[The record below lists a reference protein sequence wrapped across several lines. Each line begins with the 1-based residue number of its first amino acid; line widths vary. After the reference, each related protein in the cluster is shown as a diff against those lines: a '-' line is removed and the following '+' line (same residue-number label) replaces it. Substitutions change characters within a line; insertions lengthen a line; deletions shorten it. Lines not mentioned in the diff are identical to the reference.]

1 MAVATIPFEIVS
13 GEVAYIGGTRVTLET
28 LLHSF
33 LEGATA
39 EEIVQRYPTLD
50 LADVYA
56 TIGYYLHNREEI
68 DNYLRQAE
76 VETQQLRDT
85 IEGRFPPIGIR
96 ERLLDRKKGHA

>member
-13 GEVAYIGGTRVTLET
+13 GKVAYIGGTRITLET
-28 LLHSF
+28 LIQSF

-56 TIGYYLHNREEI
+56 TIGYYLYNREEI
-68 DNYLRQAE
+68 DIYLRQSE
-76 VETQQLRDT
+76 SESRQLQET
-85 IEGRFPPIGIR
+85 IEKRFPPIGIR
-96 ERLLDRKKGHA
+96 QRLLDRKKGHA